1 MKKLSFS
8 FLKPL
13 SLILS
18 VSAMTALLSGCT
30 ASILNEAPNTDP
42 LQSAKPAGS
51 IPALTTPHYFAP
63 ITPEKDNTYTPEYQL
78 TLLADRDFG
87 GGIFLVIHEEG
98 LENAIFPSADELTE
112 VYADRRNRLISQKYN
127 VELACISKT
136 AEEILADLAKA
147 DKMGEY
153 YADLLVVSPSL
164 FQQLKEKKYLQALD
178 NIPFLELESA
188 CIRQEAVTELNSGWS
203 GTYGIWGDALRQPT
217 KGYAVYYDIEQAAA
231 MGAPNF
237 YSQVIDGKFDLA
249 SLLNAASEGMLTFDG
264 NAADF
269 LFSLAGIN
277 SASDEGKALLESE
290 DHAALLAKFEECRY
304 TPEKGTAKDAFLKGE
319 SLFYI
324 GKLGDFSSFA
334 QTQQKIGILPL
345 PKYNAEDAD
354 YPHLVDQSTLPI
366 LACPIHMNSL
376 EGSGIMLSALNAASC
391 DEIEEIFLQSAEPHV
406 RDNGSA
412 LMLPY
417 CVGMIRFD
425 RKLIFGE

>member
-1 MKKLSFS
+1 MKKLSFPL
-8 FLKPL
+8 LKPL
-13 SLILS
+13 SLILAA
-18 VSAMTALLSGCT
+18 SAMTALLSGCT
-30 ASILNEAPNTDP
+30 ASILNEAKGNDP
-42 LQSAKPAGS
+42 KQTAKPAGS
-51 IPALTTPHYFAP
+51 IPALTTPHYYVP
-63 ITPEKDNTYTPEYQL
+63 GTPEKDNVYTPEYQL
-78 TLLADRDFG
+78 TLLAERDFG
-87 GGIFLVIHEEG
+87 GGVFLVIQEEG

-136 AEEILADLAKA
+136 AEEILAELTKA
-147 DKMGEY
+147 NKMGDY
-153 YADLLVVSPSL
+153 YADLLVISPTL
-164 FQQLKEKKYLQALD
+164 FQQLKEKKLLQALD
-178 NIPFLELESA
+178 HAPFLELESA

-237 YSQVIDGKFDLA
+237 YSQVIDGRFDLA
-249 SLLNAASEGMLTFDG
+249 SLLDTASEGMLTFDG
-264 NAADF
+264 NAADL
-269 LFSLAGIN
+269 LFALAGVN
-277 SASDEGKALLESE
+277 STSDEGKALLESE

-304 TPEKGTAKDAFLKGE
+304 IPEEGTAKDAFLKGE

-324 GKLGDFSSFA
+324 GELGDFSTFS
-334 QTQQKIGILPL
+334 QTQQKVGLLPL
-345 PKYNAEDAD
+345 PKYSAEDDD

-366 LACPIHMNSL
+366 LACPINMNSL

-391 DEIEEIFLQSAEPHV
+391 DEIEDVFLQGAEPHV